1 MTLTSAAEDR
11 APSPLPPTP
20 VYGVLLF
27 RQAEWPGRG
36 PESPPTAATPPP
48 LPMPQTPTVLV
59 LGEEGAGKSVLLR
72 QLQDL
77 AAPAGGGGSNVPHRH
92 APTVSPLNVSD
103 VVPTVGVDVVELAFK
118 RRGRV
123 KLVEV
128 GGSMIPLW
136 PQYLGE
142 CDRLVFVLDAADP
155 RRLPAAAV
163 RIFELLGAKAL
174 AGVPVLIALN
184 KQDAPLPLS
193 RAEIDA
199 VAHLDLVQEANPRV
213 RVVESSGLL
222 GTGLAELAEFATGG

>member
-1 MTLTSAAEDR
+1 M
-11 APSPLPPTP
+11 
-20 VYGVLLF
+20 V
-27 RQAEWPGRG
+27 
-36 PESPPTAATPPP
+36 
-48 LPMPQTPTVLV
+48 
-59 LGEEGAGKSVLLR
+59 
-72 QLQDL
+72 
-77 AAPAGGGGSNVPHRH
+77 
-92 APTVSPLNVSD
+92 
-103 VVPTVGVDVVELAFK
+103 
-118 RRGRV
+118 
-123 KLVEV
+123 
-128 GGSMIPLW
+128 PLW

-174 AGVPVLIALN
+174 AGVPVLVALN